1 MTLLYWLSAAVSLAL
16 IGYLIYA
23 LLTAEEF

>member
-16 IGYLIYA
+16 FGYLTYV
-23 LLTAEEF
+23 LLKAEEF